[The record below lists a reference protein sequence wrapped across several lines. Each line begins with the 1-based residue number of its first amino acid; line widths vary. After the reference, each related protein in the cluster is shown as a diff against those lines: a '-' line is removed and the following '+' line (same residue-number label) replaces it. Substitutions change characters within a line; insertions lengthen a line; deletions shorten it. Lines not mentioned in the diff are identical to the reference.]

1 MTIDYYQASKRES
14 WRRDLTA
21 VETGA
26 NPGGNAAAGESVEGR
41 RRRARTYYLPAALR
55 GSGEWREH
63 EGEKGLLSFLASLF
77 APFGFDAHCAP
88 LRVSFGVADRG
99 PRRRNWSGDW
109 GAGWCPALA
118 ALPASLWV
126 HLHSTRDATMPL
138 CWLTGKAMAAGFGRW
153 SKVHQR
159 FQEMPSTLSIPTT
172 VMC

>member
-88 LRVSFGVADRG
+88 LRVSFGARAAAEKIGVGTGERAGARRW
-99 PRRRNWSGDW
+99 PR
-109 GAGWCPALA
+109 C
-118 ALPASLWV
+118 LPASLWV
-126 HLHSTRDATMPL
+126 HLHSTRE
-138 CWLTGKAMAAGFGRW
+138 
-153 SKVHQR
+153 V
-159 FQEMPSTLSIPTT
+159 EMRRCHC
-172 VMC
+172 VG